1 MIRAIPL
8 GLFFDYLGGAARRP
22 ARGRQ
27 GDGGELELHRRED
40 PGAPD
45 AGEQRAQPPA
55 RSPGGQPDATITLK
69 RATLDQISLRQKTF
83 ADALKAGE
91 IVVTGNGDKLGELLG
106 LVDTFAPMFDV
117 VTPPLKR

>member
-1 MIRAIPL
+1 MVVNWNFTDVKTQVRL
-8 GLFFDYLGGAARRP
+8 TLENSVLSHQLDRP
-22 ARGRQ
+22 SAK
-27 GDGGELELHRRED
+27 
-40 PGAPD
+40 
-45 AGEQRAQPPA
+45 
-55 RSPGGQPDATITLK
+55 PDATITLK

-83 ADALKAGE
+83 ADALKSGE